1 MLRKRGMC
9 VLRQYFGFMSPA
21 EEKKRKK
28 EQLYQISERVTNF
41 FWDDAPNKYGFEER
55 EGQNEMAFEILDAI
69 KDHKHIV
76 VEAGVGIGKSF
87 AYLVPL
93 LYYNQITQTP
103 VVIATSTIALQE
115 QLYDDVIRLG
125 ELLNIHPFVRLFKGQ
140 THYVCKLRAIER
152 LSNSKDTFEQGLLN
166 EIISGTY
173 DRRSFSV
180 EIPQLLWDK
189 INIYRYSR
197 YACYKCAYRDECG
210 YCRMRDDLPWSR
222 GFVLCNQDIL
232 TAHLKKVSQ
241 GTEGLLPFA
250 TDTIVIDEAHNLEG
264 RVRNAV
270 TIRLNQRTILAVAEA
285 SIKDLHG
292 LGMEYISE
300 ELDEA
305 GKCIK
310 ALYSELN
317 RQIQD
322 QISDS
327 EQDMKYAERFFFRA
341 TSQAINLL
349 KNASENIKRLASSVD
364 INASRDLRRMSN
376 NTALDDLMDISKSL
390 QELVNHFT
398 DYLVWIERDRSG
410 AALLYCPKNM
420 QDVIRRL
427 YFNGTVKTILT
438 SATITGSAA
447 GSLKEQYSY
456 FIQNTGFPTDD
467 RSVLSEPKPSPFPY
481 DEHAMIYYCKDLPH
495 PTKDHDAF
503 IDEGVRRLV
512 ELLDISHG
520 RALVLF
526 TAKTDMEEVFK
537 RLKAMDLPYKILV
550 QQSGSSQD
558 RVLQEFR
565 DDVDSVLL
573 GSGAYW
579 EGISIE
585 GKSLSHLVVFRLPF
599 PIPDPIIEYKSS
611 VAKDPLMQVQVP
623 EMIIKLKQGIG
634 RLIRNF
640 SDKGIVSIIDSR
652 LRDNRPTPY
661 HDITWNALPIK
672 NRTDDIQVIRQ
683 FYDSLALEE

>member
-1 MLRKRGMC
+1 MQ
-9 VLRQYFGFMSPA
+9 QYFGFMSPA
-21 EEKKRKK
+21 EQEKRKK
-28 EQLYQISERVTNF
+28 EQLYQISEHVTNF

-69 KDHKHIV
+69 KDNRHIV

-93 LYYNQITQTP
+93 LYYNQITQAP

-115 QLYDDVIRLG
+115 QLYDDVLRLG
-125 ELLNIHPFVRLFKGQ
+125 DLLNIHPSVCLFKGQ
-140 THYVCKLRAIER
+140 TNYVCKQRAVER
-152 LSNSKDTFEQGLLN
+152 LSNSKDSFEWELLN
-166 EIISGTY
+166 EILSGTF
-173 DRRSFSV
+173 DRRNFSV
-180 EIPQLLWDK
+180 EIHQALWDK

-197 YACYKCAYRDECG
+197 HTCNKCSYRDECG
-210 YCRMRDDLPWSR
+210 YYRMRLDLPWNH

-241 GTEGLLPFA
+241 GAEGLLPLN
-250 TDTIVIDEAHNLEG
+250 TGTIVVDEAHNLEG
-264 RVRNAV
+264 RVRNAT
-270 TIRLNQRTILAVAEA
+270 TIRLSQRAILSIAEA

-292 LGMEYISE
+292 LGMEYISR
-300 ELDEA
+300 ELTEVKRSVNA
-305 GKCIK
+305 F
-310 ALYSELN
+310 YSELN
-317 RQIQD
+317 QQMQD

-327 EQDMKYAERFFFRA
+327 EQDMKYADRFFFRA
-341 TSQAINLL
+341 STRALHLL
-349 KNASENIKRLASSVD
+349 ENASDDLEQLATSVD
-364 INASRDLRRMSN
+364 INASRDLRRMTN
-376 NTALDDLMDISKSL
+376 NTAPDDLMDISKSL
-390 QELVNHFT
+390 QELTDHFSN
-398 DYLVWIERDRSG
+398 YLVWIERDKSG

-420 QDVIRRL
+420 KDVIRRL
-427 YFNGTVKTILT
+427 YFNGKVKTILT
-438 SATITGSAA
+438 SATITSSSV
-447 GSLKEQYSY
+447 GSLEEQYSY
-456 FIQNTGFPTDD
+456 FIRNTGFPTNG
-467 RSVLSEPKPSPFPY
+467 RNVLSEPKPSPFPY
-481 DEHAMIYYCKDLPH
+481 DKHAMVYYCKDLPH
-495 PTKDHDAF
+495 PTREHDSF
-503 IDEGVRRLV
+503 IDAGVCRLV

-526 TAKTDMEEVFK
+526 TAKTDMEEVFA
-537 RLKAMDLPYKILV
+537 RLKAMELPYKILM
-550 QQSGSSQD
+550 QQPGSSQD

-565 DDVDSVLL
+565 NDVDSVLL

-611 VAKDPLMQVQVP
+611 IAKDPLMQVQVP

-634 RLIRNF
+634 RLIRSF

-661 HDITWNALPIK
+661 HDITWDALPIK

-683 FYDSLALEE
+683 FYDGLALEE